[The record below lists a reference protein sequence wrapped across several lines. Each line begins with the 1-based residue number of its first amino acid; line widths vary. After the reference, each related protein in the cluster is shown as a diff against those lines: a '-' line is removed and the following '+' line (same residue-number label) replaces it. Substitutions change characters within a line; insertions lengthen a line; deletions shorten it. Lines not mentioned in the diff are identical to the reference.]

1 MICAWRSLTWAA
13 ALATMALLF
22 ASLPA
27 RAQSSPAGYYYE
39 TFRYGYNPGYYA
51 RRYTAPPAGNQSVSF
66 GAYGGNAKTA
76 PTSVTPGTWLR
87 YAAAAPTAQP
97 QIGGFSRAPVLSVT
111 RAAEQI
117 ESADTTVQI
126 ELRVPADAE
135 VWLDGVRTW
144 QAGESRLFVSPP
156 LTSGKKYSYEVRVTW
171 KEGDQEKVEKRDLG
185 VRAGDRLSESFP
197 AVGR

>member
-13 ALATMALLF
+13 TLATVVLLL
-22 ASLPA
+22 ASRQA
-27 RAQSSPAGYYYE
+27 WAQSPAGYYYE

-51 RRYTAPPAGNQSVSF
+51 PRFTAPPAGYQSASF
-66 GAYGGNAKTA
+66 GAYAGNAKTA
-76 PTSVTPGTWLR
+76 PSPVTPGTWLR
-87 YAAAAPTAQP
+87 YAAAPAAQP
-97 QIGGFSRAPVLSVT
+97 QIGGFSQAPVLSIT
-111 RAAEQI
+111 RAAERI
-117 ESADTTVQI
+117 ESADTTMQF

-135 VWLDGVRTW
+135 VWLDGVRTR
-144 QAGESRLFVSPP
+144 QTGESRLFVSPP
-156 LTSGKKYSYEVRVTW
+156 LTVGKEYSYEVRVTW